1 MNYYE
6 ILGVEDKA
14 TGDEIKRDYRKLES
28 QHHPYKGGYKSK
40 FQEIQ
45 AAYDTLSNDNKR
57 QQYDMQ
63 RNGMG
68 GPGGMQFHWHSD
80 GMNHPDINDIF
91 RSFGFGAHSDPFGGF
106 RQQQRRNKDLRIDIP
121 LSLVSTLEDQSKTV
135 SVQTTN
141 GHRETIEVD
150 IPRGITTGTQIKYS
164 GLGDNLF
171 NTLPRGDLYV
181 QFSVQNTEGYIANG
195 IDLYHKISL
204 NCLNAIVGCVR
215 LIDGLDGKKFAVTIP
230 AGTQHGSRFRIPKQ
244 GLYVLNAELRGDLYI
259 EVEITIPQDL
269 SDKQLEIIK
278 NLTINQ

>member
-1 MNYYE
+1 MTYYE
-6 ILGVEDKA
+6 ILGVGDTA
-14 TGDEIKRDYRKLES
+14 TADEIKRSYRKLAS
-28 QHHPYKGGYKSK
+28 QHHPDKGGDKAR

-45 AAYDTLSNDNKR
+45 QAYDTLSDNGKR

-68 GPGGMQFHWHSD
+68 APGGMQFQWHSSD
-80 GMNHPDINDIF
+80 MNHPDISEIF
-91 RSFGFGAHSDPFGGF
+91 RSFGFGGDPFGHV
-106 RQQQRRNKDLRIDIP
+106 RQQQRRNKDLRIEIP
-121 LSLVSTLEDQSKTV
+121 LPLVSTLEEQTKTI

-141 GHRETIEVD
+141 GHRETVEVK
-150 IPRGITTGTQIKYS
+150 IPRGVTTGTQIKYT

-181 QFSVQNTEGYIANG
+181 QFTVHNVDGYVANG
-195 IDLYHKISL
+195 IDLHHKVSV

-230 AGTQHGSRFRIPKQ
+230 PGTQHGSRFRIPKQ

-259 EVEITIPQDL
+259 EVELTVPQDL
-269 SDKQLEIIK
+269 TTDQLETIK
-278 NLTINQ
+278 NLTSNQ